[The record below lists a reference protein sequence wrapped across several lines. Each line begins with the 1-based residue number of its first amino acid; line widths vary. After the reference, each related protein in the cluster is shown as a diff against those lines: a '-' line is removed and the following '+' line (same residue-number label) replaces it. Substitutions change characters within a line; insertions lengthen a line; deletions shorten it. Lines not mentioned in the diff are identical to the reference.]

1 MSSTDQ
7 TGLNPFGEQHCIQA
21 TGEDRPSSSPFFTQE
36 EGKVRL
42 KISWIIPF
50 IVLNDFSQRCYL

>member
-36 EGKVRL
+36 EGKVR
-42 KISWIIPF
+42 KKSWILLIF
-50 IVLNDFSQRCYL
+50 IIIIVPPT